1 MYSFMLAL
9 LVILLENSIMTTII
23 SLIMHNY

>member
-23 SLIMHNY
+23 SLIMHYY